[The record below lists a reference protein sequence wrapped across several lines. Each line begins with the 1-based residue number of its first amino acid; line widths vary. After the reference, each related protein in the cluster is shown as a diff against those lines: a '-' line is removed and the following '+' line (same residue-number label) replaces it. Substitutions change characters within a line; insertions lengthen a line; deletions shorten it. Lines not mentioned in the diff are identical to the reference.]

1 MFCRNSLPLRTM
13 ALSAAAESRLLDF
26 QKHMALDLL
35 STAAL
40 VPLNDQ
46 RPAANPTAPTSTSEG
61 KGDGLL
67 ISAKGLG
74 QRSIL
79 LALVQI
85 YADPRGL
92 VLLLNTPQR
101 EIDVLKEDL
110 MALHAAT
117 DLAEF
122 LPPASAQRAR
132 SPPAADDER
141 GEDAAAY
148 VSDGGLGSAEAVGS
162 VGGPEFFRT
171 INNETT
177 SAERAHLYLA
187 GGVLSVTSQI
197 LVVDMLNKVL
207 PVNKILGIIVN
218 HAHRVNDTSMEAFI
232 LRLFRDDNK
241 EGFIKALSDEP
252 EAFTRGYWKL
262 ERSMKTLFLRHVF
275 LWPRFHMTV
284 QENVEKGKVELHEC
298 KVKLTQPMKE
308 IQAGLIDCID
318 QCLAELRRSNPTID
332 ADELTVENAF
342 FRSFDQIVRSQL
354 DPLWHRVSSKTKLLV
369 ADLKILRRLLSYLI
383 SYDCV
388 TFNSFLETIVAA
400 NATNASAV
408 FRSEASQSPW
418 LLLDSAQLVLQAA
431 RQRVYRR
438 LAGEVQSDEGVV
450 KDLGI
455 PPNVEPVLEE
465 QPKWRVLRDIMREI
479 ERDRARRADAGEVP
493 GSVLIMVDGDR
504 ACRQLRE
511 ILSRCDLTYVKPEP
525 MDVDASPDEKRNG
538 ESSNKRKAQ
547 HEETGKTGSE
557 RLLTRLLHNY
567 FRWKGGMAAVSKNLF
582 RKGRA
587 SKPATTT
594 TTTSYA
600 ARGRGGSSAG
610 GRGQPPAAKRRRTRG
625 GGAAG
630 ADIGRNG
637 EPNPPGIGD
646 TGLPITFEQE
656 AEQIADYLS
665 QVDPHASQAEPH
677 LLDHGQP
684 DLVDPVVM
692 QSQAV
697 GEELSNDGH
706 SWGVIPPAQLVI
718 VRPYAT
724 TSMAL
729 AGGSASNGDDD
740 ARVLE
745 DIRPEYVVLY
755 DPDLGF
761 VRRVECYKALNTLR
775 KLRVYYLVYENSVEE
790 QRFLSLIR
798 NEKAAF
804 EKLIR
809 EKGIM
814 AIPIDQD
821 GRVAKD
827 PDAEFWRT
835 IDTRLAGGQ
844 VIPAANRDQ
853 VVVDVREFRSSLPA
867 LLHAAH
873 LNLRACTLAVGDY
886 VLSPSVCVE
895 RKSLPDLVGSLKSGR
910 LYSQCEAMS
919 LHYKTPVLLIEFEK
933 SKAGFFSGEG
943 KEIDSRDVG
952 ARLALLVLHFQKLRI
967 VWSSSPAATA
977 EIFVELKKNQE
988 EPDMKA
994 AMAVGVDSSE
1004 AIDSAYSIT
1013 PSDVLRSLPGI
1024 TSKNYRRVMSQIR
1037 DLKALSELDLDA
1049 CCALVGKEFGTQL
1062 HAFFRADPKD
1072 EATLVGV

>member
-1 MFCRNSLPLRTM
+1 M

-40 VPLNDQ
+40 VPLNSQ
-46 RPAANPTAPTSTSEG
+46 PPAANPTAPTSTSEG

-79 LALVQI
+79 LALLQI

-117 DLAEF
+117 DLADP
-122 LPPASAQRAR
+122 LPPAASRGSR
-132 SPPAADDER
+132 PPAAADDER
-141 GEDAAAY
+141 DVGDAVELPDGDHDETAA
-148 VSDGGLGSAEAVGS
+148 VDSA
-162 VGGPEFFRT
+162 GGPEYFRT

-177 SAERAHLYLA
+177 SAERAHLYRA
-187 GGVLSVTSQI
+187 GGVISVTSQI
-197 LVVDMLNKVL
+197 LVVDMLNKVI
-207 PVNKILGIIVN
+207 PVDKILGIIVN

-354 DPLWHRVSSKTKLLV
+354 DPVWHRVSSKTRSLV

-400 NATNASAV
+400 NATDASAV
-408 FRSEASQSPW
+408 FRSEANQSPW

-438 LAGEVQSDEGVV
+438 LAGEAKNDKNGGDHGNGV

-455 PPNVEPVLEE
+455 PPNIEPVLEE

-479 ERDRARRADAGEVP
+479 ERDRARRADQGEVP
-493 GSVLIMVDGDR
+493 GAVLIMVDGDR

-525 MDVDASPDEKRNG
+525 IDADVNPKEIQHEKSPK
-538 ESSNKRKAQ
+538 KRKADELSGTRQ
-547 HEETGKTGSE
+547 PESGATGSE
-557 RLLTRLLHNY
+557 KLLTRLLHNY

-587 SKPATTT
+587 SKPTPTS

-600 ARGRGGSSAG
+600 ARGRGGASVS
-610 GRGQPPAAKRRRTRG
+610 GRGQAPAAKRRRTRG
-625 GGAAG
+625 GGTAG
-630 ADIGRNG
+630 ADTGRNG
-637 EPNPPGIGD
+637 VDLNPPGIGD

-656 AEQIADYLS
+656 AEQIAD
-665 QVDPHASQAEPH
+665 
-677 LLDHGQP
+677 
-684 DLVDPVVM
+684 
-692 QSQAV
+692 
-697 GEELSNDGH
+697 
-706 SWGVIPPAQLVI
+706 
-718 VRPYAT
+718 
-724 TSMAL
+724 
-729 AGGSASNGDDD
+729 
-740 ARVLE
+740 
-745 DIRPEYVVLY
+745 
-755 DPDLGF
+755 
-761 VRRVECYKALNTLR
+761 
-775 KLRVYYLVYENSVEE
+775 
-790 QRFLSLIR
+790 
-798 NEKAAF
+798 
-804 EKLIR
+804 
-809 EKGIM
+809 
-814 AIPIDQD
+814 
-821 GRVAKD
+821 
-827 PDAEFWRT
+827 
-835 IDTRLAGGQ
+835 
-844 VIPAANRDQ
+844 
-853 VVVDVREFRSSLPA
+853 
-867 LLHAAH
+867 
-873 LNLRACTLAVGDY
+873 
-886 VLSPSVCVE
+886 
-895 RKSLPDLVGSLKSGR
+895 
-910 LYSQCEAMS
+910 
-919 LHYKTPVLLIEFEK
+919 
-933 SKAGFFSGEG
+933 
-943 KEIDSRDVG
+943 
-952 ARLALLVLHFQKLRI
+952 
-967 VWSSSPAATA
+967 
-977 EIFVELKKNQE
+977 
-988 EPDMKA
+988 
-994 AMAVGVDSSE
+994 
-1004 AIDSAYSIT
+1004 
-1013 PSDVLRSLPGI
+1013 
-1024 TSKNYRRVMSQIR
+1024 
-1037 DLKALSELDLDA
+1037 
-1049 CCALVGKEFGTQL
+1049 
-1062 HAFFRADPKD
+1062 
-1072 EATLVGV
+1072 